1 MDYKSSGVDVEAGD
15 ALVEWLKQDDTRSA
29 HREHVLGG
37 IGGFAALFKLG
48 HFAKMEDPCLVSC
61 TDGVGT
67 KVKLAAQYQQYRG
80 VAQDM
85 VAMCVNDMIC
95 AGATPLFFLDYYAS
109 GKLDLTA
116 AKEFLAGVRSACDES
131 LCALIGGETAEMP
144 GVYQPTDFDCAGFSV
159 GIVDRKNILGAH
171 RVKVGSR
178 LLGLAS
184 SGFHSNGFSLL
195 RKVFADDLDQWK
207 DVLLTPTALYVKV
220 ALEALKTEG
229 VQAIAHITGGGM
241 DNLPRVLPDNTIAKL
256 KKWDWP
262 EAFREVQR
270 RTQMTDQKMLET
282 LNCGIG
288 LVMVVEPSR
297 WQEVVSTVEKC
308 GHKIFDLGTV
318 EASSSKDPAKK
329 EPAWEMLL

>member
-15 ALVEWLKQDDTRSA
+15 ALVEWLKQDDARSI
-29 HREHVLGG
+29 HSEHVLGG

-67 KVKLAAQYQQYRG
+67 KVKLAAEYNQYRS
-80 VAQDM
+80 VAQDL

-95 AGATPLFFLDYYAS
+95 SGATPLFFLDYYAT
-109 GKLDLTA
+109 GKLDLA
-116 AKEFLAGVRSACDES
+116 VAKDFLVGVRSACNES

-144 GVYQPTDFDCAGFSV
+144 GVYHPPDFDCAGFSV
-159 GIVDRKNILGAH
+159 GIVDRKKILGAS

-195 RKVFADDLDQWK
+195 RKVFADDMDQWK
-207 DVLLTPTALYVKV
+207 DVLLKPTALYVKV
-220 ALEALKTEG
+220 ALEVLKTDG

-241 DNLPRVLPDNTIAKL
+241 DNVPRVLPENTKAKL
-256 KKWDWP
+256 TKWQWP
-262 EAFREVQR
+262 EAFLEVQR
-270 RTQMTDQKMLET
+270 RTKMSDQKMLET

-288 LVMVVEPSR
+288 LVMVVEPSK
-297 WQEVVSTVEKC
+297 WQEVKSVVEKC
-308 GHKIFDLGTV
+308 GHKTFDLGVVESSTV
-318 EASSSKDPAKK
+318 K
-329 EPAWEMLL
+329 EPGWGITL